1 MVYTVI
7 VFKQYRGVLVLIN
20 MEATALFIQNLAA
33 NTCKLTSRIAGG
45 IGKALEPQKPKN
57 AATGKKTPGEKALA
71 VKPKRASKITLK
83 MPAEPK
89 DSGQTQKG
97 NKPAKPAKPVKPPKP
112 LFCQDDLHAAL
123 YAKNWAENEVKSARQ
138 YGTSMDI
145 TVKVHELGVANAWVR
160 KIEARPR
167 PPFPEVHAAA
177 MSAVALAD
185 AVSAPVVAALAD
197 AVPAPVVAALADAVP
212 APAVAAVPVYAMQ
225 VSEPVVAAPADA
237 AAPAVGLEALADAN
251 ALSYDTEDEIP

>member
-197 AVPAPVVAALADAVP
+197 AVPAP
-212 APAVAAVPVYAMQ
+212 AVAAVPVYAMQ